1 LLSRPQANQYPGFTR
16 LTAAKQIADVDFER
30 LDAAA
35 FKLENSL
42 KRLIESLQKK
52 DLTGNLGRQLRHRES
67 KRNIDRRK
75 NRETGRHARSSTL
88 QSSLHSS
95 TLSSSSKS
103 D

>member
-16 LTAAKQIADVDFER
+16 FTLLSKSPMLIFER

-52 DLTGNLGRQLRHRES
+52 DLTGTWDDS
-67 KRNIDRRK
+67 FVI
-75 NRETGRHARSSTL
+75 RETNTENRT
-88 QSSLHSS
+88 
-95 TLSSSSKS
+95 
-103 D
+103 DEEPVE